1 MPQGTTSLSNV
12 GADEFR
18 LRNFIETL
26 IAADELEIV
35 ETPTELADLTS
46 YMDGNRKAVLFQKAG
61 PEEAEIIG
69 NVGASRSRLAL
80 AFGVAE
86 TDLLSELLKRLNTK
100 QPIGV
105 IDKDNAPVQQIVWA
119 GDDADFTKLP
129 IPFQHGRD
137 GGPYLSATLDFTI
150 NPDTGMTNLG
160 CRRMM
165 MRGRREA
172 GVDLNA
178 PSDLRAIYEAVS
190 SRGEKLPV
198 SFVLGAH
205 PIDFVAATMRLPV
218 DETELLASLRG
229 KPLKLVK
236 SITNDILVPADAEM
250 VVEGYLDE
258 HGYIEDEGPFGEF
271 AGYYGVMKK
280 NPVFHLTA
288 ITKRPD
294 ALFQTAT
301 ISGPHIGRTDTAVLN
316 TLKSEAVVWR
326 ALQTAIR
333 EPLAVNATGAGAGM
347 FNLRISMRPRVPG
360 EARNAIA
367 AAFGCLANVKNVFV
381 VNDDIDI
388 FDSDQMEWALA
399 TRFQPDR
406 DLIIQGGMRTL
417 PLDPSLYGAKV
428 GSKAGFDLTI
438 PNDKRNSIEF
448 TVPAPP
454 KIEGKK
460 FKSIRAAL
468 LHGPKSYQELMA
480 AIGTRDG
487 REVILALDEIRSE
500 GNLSRLKEGEY
511 FISDEANTKP

>member
-1 MPQGTTSLSNV
+1 MPEGTVKLSNTE
-12 GADEFR
+12 ADRFR
-18 LRNFIETL
+18 LRNFVDAL

-46 YMDGNRKAVLFQKAG
+46 HMDGNEKAVLFQKAG

-69 NVGASRSRLAL
+69 NAGASRSRLAL

-86 TDLLSELLKRLNTK
+86 PDLLPELLKRLATK
-100 QPIGV
+100 QPIET
-105 IDKDNAPVQQIVWA
+105 IDKDDAPVQEIVWT
-119 GDDADFTKLP
+119 GDEADFTKLP
-129 IPFQHGRD
+129 VPFQHGRD

-150 NPDTGMTNLG
+150 NPETGMTNLG

-165 MRGRREA
+165 LRGRREA

-178 PSDLRAIYEAVS
+178 PSDLRAIYEAAS
-190 SRGEKLPV
+190 GRGEKLPV

-205 PIDFVAATMRLPV
+205 PIDYVAATMRVPV

-229 KPLKLVK
+229 EPLKLVK

-250 VVEGYLDE
+250 VIEGYLDE
-258 HGYIEDEGPFGEF
+258 HGYVEDEGPFGEF

-288 ITKRPD
+288 ITKRSD

-301 ISGPHIGRTDTAVLN
+301 ISGPYIGRTDTAVLN

-333 EPLAVNATGAGAGM
+333 EPVAVNATGAGAGM

-360 EARNAIA
+360 EAQNAIA

-388 FDSDQMEWALA
+388 FDNDQMEWALA

-406 DLIIQGGMRTL
+406 DLVVQGGMRTL
-417 PLDPSLYGAKV
+417 PLDPSLYGARV

-438 PNDKRNSIEF
+438 PNDKRSSIEF

-454 KIEGKK
+454 TMSGEK
-460 FKSIRAAL
+460 FESVRAAL
-468 LHGPKSYQELMA
+468 EDGPKSYEQLMG

-487 REVILALDEIRSE
+487 RDVVLALDEIRSE

-511 FISDEANTKP
+511 CLRDKG

>member
-1 MPQGTTSLSNV
+1 MPEGTTKLSNTE
-12 GADEFR
+12 ADQFR
-18 LRNFIETL
+18 LRSFVDEL

-46 YMDGNRKAVLFQKAG
+46 VMDGNEKAVFFKNAG
-61 PEEAEIIG
+61 PEKAEIIG
-69 NVGASRSRLAL
+69 NVSASRSRLAL
-80 AFGVAE
+80 AFKVSE
-86 TDLLSELLKRLNTK
+86 PELLPELLKRLATK
-100 QPIGV
+100 HPV
-105 IDKDNAPVQQIVWA
+105 EVVDRDEAPVQEIVWT
-119 GDDADFTKLP
+119 GEEADFTKLP
-129 IPFQHGRD
+129 VPFQHGRD

-150 NPDTGMTNLG
+150 NPETGLTNLG

-165 MRGRREA
+165 LRGRQEA

-178 PSDLRAIYEAVS
+178 PSDLRAIYEAAS
-190 SRGEKLPV
+190 GRGERLPV

-205 PIDFVAATMRLPV
+205 PIDYVAATMRIPT

-229 KPLKLVK
+229 APLKLVK
-236 SITNDILVPADAEM
+236 STTNDILVPADAEM
-250 VVEGYLDE
+250 VIEGYLDE
-258 HGYIEDEGPFGEF
+258 RGYVEDEGPFGEF

-280 NPVFHLTA
+280 NPVFHLQA
-288 ITKRPD
+288 ITMRQD

-301 ISGPHIGRTDTAVLN
+301 ISGPYIGRTDTAVLN

-333 EPLAVNATGAGAGM
+333 EPVAVNAIGAGAGM

-360 EARNAIA
+360 EAQNAIA

-388 FDSDQMEWALA
+388 FDNDQMEWAMA

-406 DLIIQGGMRTL
+406 DLVVQGGMRTL
-417 PLDPSLYGAKV
+417 PLDPSLYGARV

-438 PNDKRNSIEF
+438 ANDKRSSIEF
-448 TVPAPP
+448 SVPAPP
-454 KIEGKK
+454 TLAGEK
-460 FKSIRAAL
+460 FESVRAAL
-468 LHGPKSYQELMA
+468 EDGPKSYEQLMA

-487 REVILALDEIRSE
+487 REVVLELEKIRAE

-511 FISDEANTKP
+511 CLSVKS

>member
-1 MPQGTTSLSNV
+1 MPEGTTNLSNSE
-12 GADEFR
+12 ADTFR
-18 LRNFIETL
+18 LRNFVEEL
-26 IAADELEIV
+26 IAADELEII
-35 ETPTELADLTS
+35 EAPTELADLTS
-46 YMDGNRKAVLFQKAG
+46 HMDGNEKAVLFKKAG

-86 TDLLSELLKRLNTK
+86 PDMLPELLKRLATK
-100 QPIGV
+100 QPIET
-105 IDKDNAPVQQIVWA
+105 IDKDNAPVQEVVWT
-119 GDDADFTKLP
+119 GDDADFTRLP
-129 IPFQHGRD
+129 VPFQHGRD
-137 GGPYLSATLDFTI
+137 GGPYLSATLDFTV
-150 NPDTGMTNLG
+150 NPETGLTNLG

-165 MRGRREA
+165 LRGRQTA

-178 PSDLRAIYEAVS
+178 PSDLRAIYEAAS
-190 SRGEKLPV
+190 GRGERLPV
-198 SFVLGAH
+198 SFILGAH
-205 PIDFVAATMRLPV
+205 PLDYVAATMRIPV

-229 KPLKLVK
+229 APLKLVK
-236 SITNDILVPADAEM
+236 SITNDILIPADAEM
-250 VVEGYLDE
+250 VIEGYLDE
-258 HGYIEDEGPFGEF
+258 HGYVEDEGPFGEF

-288 ITKRPD
+288 ITMRSD

-301 ISGPHIGRTDTAVLN
+301 ISGPYIGRTDTAVLN

-333 EPLAVNATGAGAGM
+333 EPVAVNATGAGAGM

-360 EARNAIA
+360 EAQNAIA

-388 FDSDQMEWALA
+388 FDNDQMEWALA

-406 DLIIQGGMRTL
+406 DLVVQGGMRTL
-417 PLDPSLYGAKV
+417 PLDPSLYGARV

-438 PNDKRNSIEF
+438 ANDKRSSIEF

-454 KIEGKK
+454 TVAGEK
-460 FKSIRAAL
+460 FDSVRAAL
-468 LHGPKSYQELMA
+468 EDGPKSYEQLMA

-487 REVILALDEIRSE
+487 REIVLALDEIRSE
-500 GNLSRLKEGEY
+500 GILSRLKEGEY
-511 FISDEANTKP
+511 CLSDKD